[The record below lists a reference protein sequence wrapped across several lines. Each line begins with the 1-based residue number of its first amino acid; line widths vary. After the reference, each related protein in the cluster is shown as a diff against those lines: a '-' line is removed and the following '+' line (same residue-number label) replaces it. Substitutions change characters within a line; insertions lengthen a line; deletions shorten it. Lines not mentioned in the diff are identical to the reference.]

1 MLRPMKRIP
10 VPAHIHYEFLLRV
23 LERQT
28 FPAVEEQD
36 FGNRG
41 RTQELINSLRKA
53 LTQQVQLEEEWRQR
67 GYQVDY
73 RWNMDEPQPPS

>member
-1 MLRPMKRIP
+1 
-10 VPAHIHYEFLLRV
+10 

>member
-1 MLRPMKRIP
+1 MKRIP

-36 FGNRG
+36 FGNRA

-53 LTQQVQLEEEWRQR
+53 LTQQVQLEEDWRQR

>member
-1 MLRPMKRIP
+1 M
-10 VPAHIHYEFLLRV
+10 PAHIHYEFLLRV

>member
-1 MLRPMKRIP
+1 MS
-10 VPAHIHYEFLLRV
+10 FCCGF

-41 RTQELINSLRKA
+41 RTQELITSLRKA
-53 LTQQVQLEEEWRQR
+53 LTQQLQLEEEWPPA
-67 GYQVDY
+67 GLPSGLPL
-73 RWNMDEPQPPS
+73 EPGRSASLPLTF